1 MALDKRL
8 TSSGGKK
15 FSATLFSVVQNHGVS
30 ARPAEETDLEA
41 LVDEAFDA
49 WMSVWKAQ
57 TLVVRALERDLKKS
71 VGLPLTACEVLSK
84 LGAAPGGRLRMQ
96 ELARQVLLSK
106 SGISQLVTQ
115 LSQLGLVERQG
126 DPDDLRVTY
135 AVLTEK
141 GRAAFPAHAPVFLR
155 GVRRYFSQHLSDDE
169 VETITR
175 AMNKVIKALGD
186 EQEAPHDSE
195 AARNLVSMARRG
207 AQAE

>member
-1 MALDKRL
+1 MEHD
-8 TSSGGKK
+8 GGI
-15 FSATLFSVVQNHGVS
+15 SEH
-30 ARPAEETDLEA
+30 PADGADVEG

-49 WMSVWKAQ
+49 WMAVWKAQ
-57 TLVVRALERDLKKS
+57 ILVVRALERDLKES

-115 LSQLGLVERQG
+115 LSRLGLVERQG
-126 DPDDLRVTY
+126 DPDNLRVTY

-141 GRAAFPAHAPVFLR
+141 GRAAFPAHAPVFLQ
-155 GVRRYFSQHLSDDE
+155 GVRRYFSQHLTDDE

-175 AMNKVIKALGD
+175 AMTKVIKALGY

-195 AARNLVSMARRG
+195 AARNLVSMTRGGARSG
-207 AQAE
+207 